1 MPGAVQLAAAACIVR
16 TRPERRAPR
25 TFISFR
31 CAPPSVPGCA
41 AASDRAMTKFVG
53 VAKGSR
59 ARRLPEHSSANKRVA
74 LAMFALTGEH
84 PEPEDLTA
92 AAAVEA
98 AEPECTHAHVTF
110 ALDATPFGVPVVLE
124 LYDDKVPASAREFRA
139 RAIGA
144 AGRLGKIELEGAQV
158 VRVVA
163 GLRIDV
169 GATPAGA
176 AAKPVLEDA
185 ALRHDQ
191 PGLVSMSLS
200 APRFSLTLAACPELD
215 GRQQVVGRV
224 VSGLS
229 TVQELSALDADA
241 EQKPVRRALVC
252 SSGTFSSAAAGAK
265 ALAVAAEVSAHL
277 KAQQLAMKEETP
289 AETRAR
295 LDRESRAARGAVE
308 VAVQEALKRRK
319 VDAGPSAGRGRVL
332 DALLGGSGSD
342 EDSD

>member
-1 MPGAVQLAAAACIVR
+1 
-16 TRPERRAPR
+16 
-25 TFISFR
+25 
-31 CAPPSVPGCA
+31 
-41 AASDRAMTKFVG
+41 MTKFVG

-59 ARRLPEHSSANKRVA
+59 RNIGGGNQSEKKRVA

-84 PEPEDLTA
+84 PELEQLTA
-92 AAAVEA
+92 GTAVEA
-98 AEPECTHAHVTF
+98 PVPECTQAHVTF
-110 ALDATPFGVPVVLE
+110 AVDTTLFGVPVVVE
-124 LYDDKVPASAREFRA
+124 LFDERVPTSAAEFRA

-158 VRVVA
+158 VRVAA

-169 GATPAGA
+169 GAVSSSS
-176 AAKPVLEDA
+176 AKPVLEDA

-224 VSGLS
+224 VSGLA
-229 TVQELSALDADA
+229 TVQELAALEADA

-252 SSGTFSSAAAGAK
+252 SSGTFTSGAAGAK
-265 ALAVAAEVSAHL
+265 TLAVAAELTAHL
-277 KAQQLAMKEETP
+277 KAQQLALKEETP
-289 AETRAR
+289 ADTRAR

-308 VAVQEALKRRK
+308 DAVQEALKRRK
-319 VDAGPSAGRGRVL
+319 VEAGPSAGRGRML
-332 DALLGGSGSD
+332 DALLGGGSD
-342 EDSD
+342 SEEESE